1 MADAASDARSGAGS
15 SAGSGVAASLQVEVA
30 YALAPRE
37 VWLRSVALG
46 PGATALDALVS
57 AGLFAAFPDLAGTAL
72 HVSRWGC
79 RCRPDD
85 ALRDGDRIEVC
96 RPLRVDP
103 KKARRERFEAQGARS
118 AGLFA
123 RKRPGAKA
131 GY

>member
-1 MADAASDARSGAGS
+1 MADSAAGSKAGSDAG
-15 SAGSGVAASLQVEVA
+15 ASLKVEVA
-30 YALAPRE
+30 YAPAPRE
-37 VWLRSVALG
+37 VWLRSLALP
-46 PGATALDALVS
+46 PGATALDAVVN

-72 HVSRWGC
+72 HVSRWGR

-85 ALRDGDRIEVC
+85 VLRDGDRIEVC